1 MRYPPRPVQA
11 TTVNVRGAE
20 VLKDVVE
27 LPIIFFVASEDRNA
41 ERASTRSLKAA
52 PGPDDSRDLVEPLIA
67 SGTSVGTSQPALP
80 LAPPKLSA
88 RVGVPVFA
96 ALLAAGTAVLLVW
109 GPVAGLGPV
118 RSLGAQPLVAALL
131 TIMFAAVTLGP
142 VSVHYRGHTYLFVL
156 SEVPLL
162 LGLVIA
168 APAVLVICRVLGE
181 AFALGAV
188 RRQSPLKVAFNLASD
203 AMSSVIAII
212 VYRELLGQFIVTG
225 GPRVAVLPIG
235 WAAGALAL
243 SAAFVYGHLA
253 VTVVVRLNGHAQQRK
268 YGFEFTT
275 VALVLVSSIALALVV
290 LDAAWWDTW
299 AMLPLVTVGALIV
312 FAYRGYL
319 RLTNRFGAL
328 QQLYDFSKS
337 VSGPYLET
345 AGTAWAVL
353 EQVQSVMRSNRA
365 ELFIVDEWPT
375 VRHVSLN
382 GEVRS
387 SVARTIVD
395 GSSVIARAI
404 TDQRASL
411 RPGATGNHKREPDAD
426 PLLGEFRD
434 AIVVPLASGERTLGA
449 LVALDRDEG
458 FDPFDDDDLRLF
470 EALAAHASTTLE
482 RAQLIEE
489 LRLEAASKWHQATH
503 DLLTGLPNRILFL
516 DRAANALTETGRA
529 AVALLDL
536 DRFKEINDTL
546 GHDTGDRLLCEVAEC
561 LVRASSG
568 RATVARLGGDEFA
581 LVVPDITGPEEAL
594 GIVRDLLAAISK
606 PMNIDGIAL
615 AVTATAGIALAPDHG
630 DNVATL
636 LQRADIAMYHAK
648 DKRSGIEL
656 YLPEHDQS
664 MQRKLLLGGHLA
676 EALSSG
682 QQLSVMYQPIAGLVS
697 GEVVRVEALAR
708 WFHPVHGQVPADEF
722 IAIAEQMGLISQ
734 VTDFVLT
741 KACDQAA
748 RWRRDGL
755 DIGLAI
761 NISGRDLSDRSL
773 VRNITAHLGANG
785 LAASSLT
792 LEITETEVMADIGEA
807 SDVLGQLADL
817 GVRIAVDDYGT
828 GYSSLAYL
836 HRLPA
841 NELKLDRSFVANVA
855 ADQSNSIIVRSSIA
869 MAHSLGLTVVAEG
882 AEDEVTCA
890 ILADAGC
897 DAVQGYYFS
906 PPLGHEDLL
915 RWFATH
921 PRLRFSREIPSSRPL
936 RIIPGRLEDA
946 PQADRVENSKLR
958 G

>member
-1 MRYPPRPVQA
+1 M
-11 TTVNVRGAE
+11 
-20 VLKDVVE
+20 
-27 LPIIFFVASEDRNA
+27 PITFFVASLDRYEDR
-41 ERASTRSLKAA
+41 ASKRSLKST
-52 PGPDDSRDLVEPLIA
+52 PGPGDSKDSVESPDTA
-67 SGTSVGTSQPALP
+67 GMSFASQPNRP
-80 LAPPKLSA
+80 DPSRHLSA
-88 RVGVPVFA
+88 KIGVPVFA
-96 ALLAAGTAVLLVW
+96 ALLGAGTTILLVS
-109 GPVAGLGPV
+109 GPIAGLGPV
-118 RSLGAQPLVAALL
+118 RSLIAQPLVAALL
-131 TIMFAAVTLGP
+131 TLTFAAVMVGP
-142 VSVHYRGHTYLFVL
+142 VSVHYRGQTYLFVL

-181 AFALGAV
+181 AFALGAI
-188 RRQSPLKVAFNLASD
+188 RRQSPMKLAFNLMSA
-203 AMSSVIAII
+203 AMSSVVAIL
-212 VYRELLGQFIVTG
+212 VYRTLLGQFVATG
-225 GPRVAVLPIG
+225 GSRVAVLPIG
-235 WAAGALAL
+235 WGAGALAL
-243 SAAFVYGHLA
+243 IAAFVYGHLA
-253 VTVVVRLNGHAQQRK
+253 VTVVVHLNGRAQQPK

-312 FAYRGYL
+312 FAYRAYL

-345 AGTAWAVL
+345 TGTAWAVL
-353 EQVQSVMRSNRA
+353 EQVQSVMRSKRA
-365 ELFIVDEWPT
+365 ELIIVEEWPS
-375 VRHVSLN
+375 VRHIALN
-382 GEVRS
+382 GDVRS
-387 SVARTIVD
+387 AVARTIVD
-395 GSSVIARAI
+395 GSSVIAKAI
-404 TDQRASL
+404 NSQQTSL
-411 RPGATGNHKREPDAD
+411 RLGTIGNHKRESDAD
-426 PLLGEFRD
+426 SFLGEFQG
-434 AIVVPLASGERTLGA
+434 AVIVPLASGERTLGA

-470 EALAAHASTTLE
+470 EALAAHASTTME
-482 RAQLIEE
+482 RAQLVEE
-489 LRLEAASKWHQATH
+489 LRLEAESKWHQATH
-503 DLLTGLPNRILFL
+503 DLLTGLPNRTLFL
-516 DRAANALTETGRA
+516 DRASGALSDTGRA

-536 DRFKEINDTL
+536 DRFKEVNDTL

-581 LVVPDITGPEEAL
+581 LVVPDIIGPEEAL
-594 GIVRDLLAAISK
+594 GIVRDLLAAVSK
-606 PMNIDGIAL
+606 PMNIDGITL
-615 AVTATAGIALAPDHG
+615 AVTATAGISLAPEHG

-656 YLPEHDQS
+656 YLPEHDLS

-676 EALSSG
+676 EALTSG

-722 IAIAEQMGLISQ
+722 IQIAEQMGLIGQ
-734 VTDFVLT
+734 ITDFVLT
-741 KACDQAA
+741 EACGQAA
-748 RWRRDGL
+748 KWRREGL
-755 DIGLAI
+755 EIGLAI

-773 VRNITAHLGANG
+773 VRNITAHLGANA
-785 LAASSLT
+785 LPASSLT
-792 LEITETEVMADIGEA
+792 LEITETEVMADIAEA

-869 MAHSLGLTVVAEG
+869 MAHSLGLSVVAEG

-906 PPLGHEDLL
+906 PPLGREDLL

-921 PRLRFSREIPSSRPL
+921 PRLKFSRELPSSRPL
-936 RIIPGRLEDA
+936 RIIPGRLEEPPKP
-946 PQADRVENSKLR
+946 PQAERAENSQLR

>member
-1 MRYPPRPVQA
+1 M
-11 TTVNVRGAE
+11 
-20 VLKDVVE
+20 
-27 LPIIFFVASEDRNA
+27 PITLLVASQDRYGD
-41 ERASTRSLKAA
+41 RAAAHSSKAA
-52 PGPDDSRDLVEPLIA
+52 PGQADPHDLVKPPET
-67 SGTSVGTSQPALP
+67 SGSVAGTAPALGTQ
-80 LAPPKLSA
+80 APKLPA
-88 RVGVPVFA
+88 RLGVPAFSS
-96 ALLAAGTAVLLVW
+96 LLAAGTAVLLVW
-109 GPVAGLGPV
+109 GPIAGLGPV
-118 RSLGAQPLVAALL
+118 RSLIAQPLVAALL
-131 TIMFAAVTLGP
+131 TIAFAATTLWP
-142 VSVHYRGHTYLFVL
+142 VSVHYRGQTYLLVL
-156 SEVPLL
+156 SEVPVL
-162 LGLVIA
+162 LGLVTA
-168 APAVLVICRVLGE
+168 APAVLVICYVLGQ
-181 AFALGAV
+181 AFALGAI
-188 RRQSPLKVAFNLASD
+188 RRQSPLKLAFNLASG
-203 AMSSVIAII
+203 AMSCVLALL
-212 VYRELLGQFIVTG
+212 VYRTLLGPFIASG

-253 VTVVVRLNGHAQQRK
+253 VTVVVHLTGRAPQRK

-299 AMLPLVTVGALIV
+299 AMLPLVTVFALIV

-319 RLTNRFGAL
+319 RLTNRFGSL

-345 AGTAWAVL
+345 AGTAWTIL

-365 ELFIVDEWPT
+365 ELIIVDEWPA
-375 VRHVSLN
+375 VRHIALN
-382 GEVRS
+382 GGVRS
-387 SVARTIVD
+387 TVERTIVD
-395 GSSVIARAI
+395 GSSVIARAV
-404 TDQRASL
+404 TNQQTSL
-411 RPGATGNHKREPDAD
+411 LLGTAGNHKRELNVD
-426 PLLGEFRD
+426 PLLGEFRG
-434 AIVVPLASGERTLGA
+434 AIVVPLASGERNFGA
-449 LVALDRDEG
+449 LIALDRDEG

-470 EALAAHASTTLE
+470 EALAAHASTTME
-482 RAQLIEE
+482 RAQLVEE
-489 LRLEAASKWHQATH
+489 LRLEAESKWHQATH
-503 DLLTGLPNRILFL
+503 DLLTGLPNRTLFL
-516 DRAANALTETGRA
+516 DRAADALTDTGRA

-536 DRFKEINDTL
+536 DRFKEVNDTL

-581 LVVPDITGPEEAL
+581 LVVPDIIGPEEAL

-606 PMNIDGIAL
+606 PMNIDGITL
-615 AVTATAGIALAPDHG
+615 AVTATTGIALAPEHG

-682 QQLSVMYQPIAGLVS
+682 QQLSVMYQPIAGLIS

-722 IAIAEQMGLISQ
+722 IQIAEQMGLIGQ
-734 VTDFVLT
+734 ITDFVLT
-741 KACDQAA
+741 EACSQAA
-748 RWRRDGL
+748 QWRRDGL
-755 DIGLAI
+755 GIGLAI
-761 NISGRDLSDRSL
+761 NISGRDLSDRNL
-773 VRNITAHLGANG
+773 VRNITSHLGANE
-785 LAASSLT
+785 LPASSLT
-792 LEITETEVMADIGEA
+792 LEITETEVMADISEA

-906 PPLGHEDLL
+906 PPLGRDDLL
-915 RWFATH
+915 RWLATH
-921 PRLRFSREIPSSRPL
+921 PRLRFSREVPSSRPL
-936 RIIPGRLEDA
+936 RIIPGRLED
-946 PQADRVENSKLR
+946 PKPDDRKENSQLR

>member
-1 MRYPPRPVQA
+1 M
-11 TTVNVRGAE
+11 E
-20 VLKDVVE
+20 VLKDIVE
-27 LPIIFFVASEDRNA
+27 LPIIFLVASKDRDE

-52 PGPDDSRDLVEPLIA
+52 PEPGDSRDLIESLTA
-67 SGTSVGTSQPALP
+67 SGTSVGMSLPALP
-80 LAPPKLSA
+80 DSPPKLRA

-96 ALLAAGTAVLLVW
+96 ALLAAGTAFLLVW
-109 GPVAGLGPV
+109 GPIAGLGPV
-118 RSLGAQPLVAALL
+118 RSLGAQPLVAGLL
-131 TIMFAAVTLGP
+131 TIMFAAVSLAP
-142 VSVHYRGHTYLFVL
+142 VSVHYRGQTYLFVL

-188 RRQSPLKVAFNLASD
+188 RRQSPLKLAFNLA
-203 AMSSVIAII
+203 AETMSCVVAII
-212 VYRELLGQFIVTG
+212 VYRELLGQFIATG
-225 GPRVAVLPIG
+225 GSRVAVLPIG

-253 VTVVVRLNGHAQQRK
+253 VSVVVRLNGRAQQRK

-299 AMLPLVTVGALIV
+299 AMLPLVTVAALIV

-328 QQLYDFSKS
+328 QQLYDFSRS
-337 VSGPYLET
+337 VGGPYLET

-395 GSSVIARAI
+395 SSSVIARAI
-404 TDQRASL
+404 TDQQASL
-411 RPGATGNHKREPDAD
+411 RPGPTGSHKREPDAD
-426 PLLGEFRD
+426 PLLGESRG

-503 DLLTGLPNRILFL
+503 DLLTGLPNRTLFL

-536 DRFKEINDTL
+536 DRFKEVNDTL

-615 AVTATAGIALAPDHG
+615 AVTATAGIALAPEHG

-741 KACDQAA
+741 EACDQAA

-785 LAASSLT
+785 LPASSLT

-906 PPLGHEDLL
+906 PPLGREDLL

-936 RIIPGRLEDA
+936 RVIPGRLADA

>member
-1 MRYPPRPVQA
+1 M
-11 TTVNVRGAE
+11 
-20 VLKDVVE
+20 K
-27 LPIIFFVASEDRNA
+27 S
-41 ERASTRSLKAA
+41 
-52 PGPDDSRDLVEPLIA
+52 
-67 SGTSVGTSQPALP
+67 
-80 LAPPKLSA
+80 PKLAA
-88 RVGVPVFA
+88 RIGIPVFA
-96 ALLAAGTAVLLVW
+96 GLLAAGTTILLVW
-109 GPVAGLGPV
+109 GPIAGLGPV
-118 RSLGAQPLVAALL
+118 RSLLAQPLVAILL
-131 TIMFAAVTLGP
+131 TVAFAAAMMGP
-142 VSVHYRGHTYLFVL
+142 VSVHYRGQTYLFVL

-162 LGLVIA
+162 LGLVSA
-168 APAVLVICRVLGE
+168 TPPVLVICRVLGE
-181 AFALGAV
+181 AFVLGAI
-188 RRQSPLKVAFNLASD
+188 RRQPPVKLTFNVVAA
-203 AMSSVIAII
+203 AMSSVVAII
-212 VYRELLGQFIVTG
+212 VYRALLGPFIATG
-225 GPRVAVLPIG
+225 GSRVAVLPVG

-243 SAAFVYGHLA
+243 GAAFVCGHLA
-253 VTVVVRLNGHAQQRK
+253 VSIVVRLTGRPQQRK

-275 VALVLVSSIALALVV
+275 VALVLISSIALALVV
-290 LDAAWWDTW
+290 LDAAWWDRW
-299 AMLPLVTVGALIV
+299 AVLPLVTVGALIV

-328 QQLYDFSKS
+328 QQLYDFSRS

-345 AGTAWAVL
+345 TGTAWAVL

-365 ELFIVDEWPT
+365 ELIIVDEWPA
-375 VRHVSLN
+375 VRHIALD
-382 GEVRS
+382 GDVRS
-387 SVARTIVD
+387 TVERTIVD
-395 GSSVIARAI
+395 SSSVIARAI
-404 TDQRASL
+404 NSQQTSL
-411 RPGATGNHKREPDAD
+411 LLGTAGSHKREADAD
-426 PLLGEFRD
+426 SLLGEFRG
-434 AIVVPLASGERTLGA
+434 AVVVPLASGERTLGA

-458 FDPFDDDDLRLF
+458 FAPFDEDDLRLF
-470 EALAAHASTTLE
+470 EALAAHASTTME
-482 RAQLIEE
+482 RAQLVEE
-489 LRLEAASKWHQATH
+489 LRLEAESKWHQATH
-503 DLLTGLPNRILFL
+503 DLLTGLPNRTLFL
-516 DRAANALTETGRA
+516 DRAASALTDTGRA

-536 DRFKEINDTL
+536 DRFKEVNDTL

-581 LVVPDITGPEEAL
+581 LVVPDIIGPEEAL

-606 PMNIDGIAL
+606 PMNIDGITL
-615 AVTATAGIALAPDHG
+615 AVTATTGIALAPEHG

-648 DKRSGIEL
+648 DKRSGVEL

-682 QQLSVMYQPIAGLVS
+682 RQLSVMYQPIAGMVS

-722 IAIAEQMGLISQ
+722 IQIAEQMGLIGQ
-734 VTDFVLT
+734 ITDFVLT
-741 KACDQAA
+741 EACGQAA
-748 RWRRDGL
+748 RWRHEGL

-761 NISGRDLSDRSL
+761 NISGRDLSDRNL
-773 VRNITAHLGANG
+773 VRNVTAHLAANG
-785 LAASSLT
+785 LPASLLT

-869 MAHSLGLTVVAEG
+869 MAHSLGLSVVAEG

-890 ILADAGC
+890 ILGDAGC

-906 PPLGHEDLL
+906 PPLERDDLV
-915 RWFATH
+915 RWFATK
-921 PRLRFSREIPSSRPL
+921 PRLRFARELASSRPL
-936 RIIPGRLEDA
+936 RIIPGRQEDTH
-946 PQADRVENSKLR
+946 QDDRKENSQLR

>member
-1 MRYPPRPVQA
+1 M
-11 TTVNVRGAE
+11 
-20 VLKDVVE
+20 
-27 LPIIFFVASEDRNA
+27 PITFFVGSEDRYGDRVPA
-41 ERASTRSLKAA
+41 RSVRAASEQVGSKNSVESSI
-52 PGPDDSRDLVEPLIA
+52 PGD
-67 SGTSVGTSQPALP
+67 TSVGGLQTARAAS
-80 LAPPKLSA
+80 PPKLA
-88 RVGVPVFA
+88 ERVGVPVFA

-109 GPVAGLGPV
+109 GPIAGLGPV
-118 RSLGAQPLVAALL
+118 RSLIAQPLVAALL
-131 TIMFAAVTLGP
+131 TITFAAAMIGP
-142 VSVHYRGHTYLFVL
+142 VSVHYRGQTYLFVL

-181 AFALGAV
+181 AFVLGAV
-188 RRQSPLKVAFNLASD
+188 RRRPPLKIAFNLASG
-203 AMSSVIAII
+203 AMSCVVAVI
-212 VYRELLGQFIVTG
+212 VYQAILGHFIATNG
-225 GPRVAVLPIG
+225 ARVAVLPIG
-235 WAAGALAL
+235 WAAGAVAL
-243 SAAFVYGHLA
+243 GASFVYGHLA
-253 VTVVVRLNGHAQQRK
+253 FSIVVRLKGKAQQRK

-299 AMLPLVTVGALIV
+299 AILPLVTVGALIV

-328 QQLYDFSKS
+328 QQLYDFSRS

-345 AGTAWAVL
+345 TGTAWAVL

-365 ELFIVDEWPT
+365 ELIIVDEWPS
-375 VRHVSLN
+375 VRHVALS
-382 GEVRS
+382 GTVRS
-387 SVARTIVD
+387 TVERTIVD
-395 GSSVIARAI
+395 VSSVIARAI
-404 TDQRASL
+404 TSQQTSL
-411 RPGATGNHKREPDAD
+411 LLGTSGSHKREPDAD
-426 PLLGEFRD
+426 SFLGEFRG
-434 AIVVPLASGERTLGA
+434 AVVVPLASGERTLGA

-458 FDPFDDDDLRLF
+458 FDAFDDDDLRLF
-470 EALAAHASTTLE
+470 EALAAHASTTME
-482 RAQLIEE
+482 RAQLVEE
-489 LRLEAASKWHQATH
+489 LRLEAESKWHQATH
-503 DLLTGLPNRILFL
+503 DLLTGLPNRALFL
-516 DRAANALTETGRA
+516 DRAASALTDTGRA
-529 AVALLDL
+529 AIALLDL
-536 DRFKEINDTL
+536 DRFKEVNDTL

-581 LVVPDITGPEEAL
+581 IVVPDIIGPEEAL

-606 PMNIDGIAL
+606 PMNIDGITL
-615 AVTATAGIALAPDHG
+615 AVTATTGIALAPEHG

-682 QQLSVMYQPIAGLVS
+682 QQLSVMYQPIAGMVS

-722 IAIAEQMGLISQ
+722 IQIAEQMGLIGQ
-734 VTDFVLT
+734 ITDFVLT
-741 KACDQAA
+741 EACDQAA
-748 RWRRDGL
+748 RWRREGL

-773 VRNITAHLGANG
+773 VRNVTAHLGANG
-785 LAASSLT
+785 LPASLLT
-792 LEITETEVMADIGEA
+792 LEITETEVMADIAEA

-869 MAHSLGLTVVAEG
+869 MAHSLGLSVVAEG
-882 AEDEVTCA
+882 AEDEITCA

-897 DAVQGYYFS
+897 DALQGYYFS
-906 PPLGHEDLL
+906 PPLGRDDLL
-915 RWFATH
+915 RWLATH
-921 PRLRFSREIPSSRPL
+921 PRLRFSRELASSRSL
-936 RIIPGRLEDA
+936 RIIPGRLEGTQPD
-946 PQADRVENSKLR
+946 DRTGNSQLR

>member
-1 MRYPPRPVQA
+1 M
-11 TTVNVRGAE
+11 
-20 VLKDVVE
+20 
-27 LPIIFFVASEDRNA
+27 PITLLVASQDRYGD
-41 ERASTRSLKAA
+41 RAAARSSKAA
-52 PGPDDSRDLVEPLIA
+52 LGQVDPHELAASPDA
-67 SGTSVGTSQPALP
+67 SGSSAGTSQAAIP
-80 LAPPKLSA
+80 APPDLAAK
-88 RVGVPVFA
+88 VGVPVFT
-96 ALLAAGTAVLLVW
+96 ALLAAGASILLVS
-109 GPVAGLGPV
+109 GPIAGLGPV
-118 RSLGAQPLVAALL
+118 RSLVAPPLVAALL
-131 TIMFAAVTLGP
+131 TITFVAVTLGP
-142 VSVHYRGHTYLFVL
+142 VSVHYRGQTYLFAL

-181 AFALGAV
+181 AITFGAI
-188 RRQSPLKVAFNLASD
+188 RRQPPMKLVFNLASS
-203 AMSSVIAII
+203 AMSCVVAIL
-212 VYRELLGQFIVTG
+212 VYQAILGQFIVTG
-225 GPRVAVLPIG
+225 GSRVAVLPIG

-243 SAAFVYGHLA
+243 SAAFACGHLA
-253 VTVVVRLNGHAQQRK
+253 VTIVVRLSGRSQQRK

-275 VALVLVSSIALALVV
+275 VALMLISSIALALVV

-345 AGTAWAVL
+345 TGTAWAIL

-365 ELFIVDEWPT
+365 ELIILDEWPA
-375 VRHVSLN
+375 VRHIALN
-382 GEVRS
+382 GDIRS
-387 SVARTIVD
+387 TVARTIVD
-395 GSSVIARAI
+395 SSSVIARAI
-404 TDQRASL
+404 NNHQTSL
-411 RPGATGNHKREPDAD
+411 RLGTVGGHKRELDAD
-426 PLLGEFRD
+426 SLLGEFRG
-434 AIVVPLASGERTLGA
+434 AVIVPLASGERTLGA

-458 FDPFDDDDLRLF
+458 FDPFDADDLRLF
-470 EALAAHASTTLE
+470 EALAAHASATME

-489 LRLEAASKWHQATH
+489 LRLEAESKWHQATH
-503 DLLTGLPNRILFL
+503 DLLTGLPNRTLFL
-516 DRAANALTETGRA
+516 DRAASALTDTGRA

-536 DRFKEINDTL
+536 DRFKEVNDTL

-581 LVVPDITGPEEAL
+581 LVVPDMIGPEEAL
-594 GIVRDLLAAISK
+594 GVVRDLLAAISK
-606 PMNIDGIAL
+606 PMNIDGITL
-615 AVTATAGIALAPDHG
+615 AVTATAGIALAPEHG

-648 DKRSGIEL
+648 GKRSGIEL

-722 IAIAEQMGLISQ
+722 IQIAEQMGLIGQ
-734 VTDFVLT
+734 ITDFVLT
-741 KACDQAA
+741 EACGQAA
-748 RWRRDGL
+748 QWRREGL

-773 VRNITAHLGANG
+773 VRNITAHLGTNA
-785 LAASSLT
+785 LPASSLT
-792 LEITETEVMADIGEA
+792 LEITETEVMADIAEA

-855 ADQSNSIIVRSSIA
+855 ADKSNSIIVRSSIA
-869 MAHSLGLTVVAEG
+869 MAHSLGLSVVAEG

-906 PPLGHEDLL
+906 PPLGRDDLL

-921 PRLRFSREIPSSRPL
+921 PRLRFARELASSRPL

-946 PQADRVENSKLR
+946 PLSDRNENSQLR

>member
-1 MRYPPRPVQA
+1 M
-11 TTVNVRGAE
+11 
-20 VLKDVVE
+20 
-27 LPIIFFVASEDRNA
+27 PIIFFVASKDRYEDRVSA
-41 ERASTRSLKAA
+41 RSVKAA
-52 PGPDDSRDLVEPLIA
+52 SEQVGSHDFIDPPIPG
-67 SGTSVGTSQPALP
+67 GTPADTVPAL
-80 LAPPKLSA
+80 AARSPKLTA
-88 RVGVPVFA
+88 RVGVPAFT
-96 ALLAAGTAVLLVW
+96 ALLAAGTAALLVW
-109 GPVAGLGPV
+109 GPIAGLGPV
-118 RSLGAQPLVAALL
+118 RSLIAQPLVAALL
-131 TIMFAAVTLGP
+131 IIVFAASMLGP
-142 VSVHYRGHTYLFVL
+142 VSVHYRGETYSFVL

-168 APAVLVICRVLGE
+168 APAVLVICYVFGE
-181 AFALGAV
+181 AFALGGI
-188 RRQSPLKVAFNLASD
+188 RRQSPLKLAFNLASS
-203 AMSSVIAII
+203 AMSSVVAIL
-212 VYRELLGQFIVTG
+212 VYREMLGQFIVSG
-225 GPRVAVLPIG
+225 GSRVAVLPIG

-243 SAAFVYGHLA
+243 SAAFVFGHLA
-253 VTVVVRLNGHAQQRK
+253 VIIAMRLNGNARQRK

-275 VALVLVSSIALALVV
+275 VTLVLVSSIALALVV

-312 FAYRGYL
+312 SAYRGYL

-345 AGTAWAVL
+345 TGTAWAIL

-365 ELFIVDEWPT
+365 ELIIVDEWPS
-375 VRHVSLN
+375 VRHIALN
-382 GEVRS
+382 GDVRS
-387 SVARTIVD
+387 TVERTIVD
-395 GSSVIARAI
+395 SSSVIARAI
-404 TDQRASL
+404 NNQQTSL
-411 RPGATGNHKREPDAD
+411 LLGTAGNHKREPDAD
-426 PLLGEFRD
+426 SLLGAFRG

-458 FDPFDDDDLRLF
+458 FDPFDADDLRLF
-470 EALAAHASTTLE
+470 EALAAHASATME
-482 RAQLIEE
+482 RAQLVEE
-489 LRLEAASKWHQATH
+489 LRLEAESKWHQATH
-503 DLLTGLPNRILFL
+503 DLLTGLPNRTLFL
-516 DRAANALTETGRA
+516 DRAASALTDTGRVA
-529 AVALLDL
+529 IALLDL
-536 DRFKEINDTL
+536 DRFKEVNDTL
-546 GHDTGDRLLCEVAEC
+546 GHDTGDRLLCEIAEC

-581 LVVPDITGPEEAL
+581 IVVPDIFGPEEAL
-594 GIVRDLLAAISK
+594 GIVRDLLTAISK
-606 PMNIDGIAL
+606 PMNIDGITL
-615 AVTATAGIALAPDHG
+615 AVTATTGIALAPEHG

-682 QQLSVMYQPIAGLVS
+682 QQLSVMYQPIAGMVS

-722 IAIAEQMGLISQ
+722 IQIAEQMGLIGQ
-734 VTDFVLT
+734 ITDFVLT
-741 KACDQAA
+741 EACCQAA
-748 RWRRDGL
+748 QWRRDGL
-755 DIGLAI
+755 EIGLAI

-785 LAASSLT
+785 LPASSLT
-792 LEITETEVMADIGEA
+792 LEITETEVMADIAEA

-869 MAHSLGLTVVAEG
+869 MAHSLGLSVVAEG

-890 ILADAGC
+890 ILADADC

-906 PPLGHEDLL
+906 PPLGRDDLL
-915 RWFATH
+915 RWLATR

-936 RIIPGRLEDA
+936 RIIPGRLGSA
-946 PQADRVENSKLR
+946 PKADREEGSQLR

>member
-1 MRYPPRPVQA
+1 M
-11 TTVNVRGAE
+11 
-20 VLKDVVE
+20 
-27 LPIIFFVASEDRNA
+27 PITFFVASEDRYENRGSA
-41 ERASTRSLKAA
+41 RSVRAASDQVGSKNSVEAATPSSTS
-52 PGPDDSRDLVEPLIA
+52 A
-67 SGTSVGTSQPALP
+67 SGPQTVRP
-80 LAPPKLSA
+80 APPSRLA
-88 RVGVPVFA
+88 DRVGVPVFA
-96 ALLAAGTAVLLVW
+96 AMIAVSAAILLVW
-109 GPVAGLGPV
+109 GPIAGLGPV
-118 RSLGAQPLVAALL
+118 RSLIAQPLVALLL
-131 TIMFAAVTLGP
+131 TISFAATMLGT
-142 VSVHYRGHTYLFVL
+142 VSVHYKGQTYLLVL

-168 APAVLVICRVLGE
+168 APPVLVICCFLGE
-181 AFALGAV
+181 ALALGAI
-188 RRQSPLKVAFNLASD
+188 RRQSPPKLAFNLASS
-203 AMSSVIAII
+203 AMSSVVAIL
-212 VYRELLGQFIVTG
+212 VYRAVLGPFIARSG
-225 GPRVAVLPIG
+225 ARVAVLPIG

-243 SAAFVYGHLA
+243 GAAFVFGHLA
-253 VTVVVRLNGHAQQRK
+253 VSIVVRLKGKAQQRK

-290 LDAAWWDTW
+290 LDAAC
-299 AMLPLVTVGALIV
+299 IV

-328 QQLYDFSKS
+328 QQLYDFSRS

-345 AGTAWAVL
+345 TGTAWAVL

-365 ELFIVDEWPT
+365 ELIIVDEWPS
-375 VRHVSLN
+375 VRHVALS
-382 GEVRS
+382 GTVRS
-387 SVARTIVD
+387 TVERTIVD
-395 GSSVIARAI
+395 VSSVIARAI
-404 TDQRASL
+404 TSQQTSL
-411 RPGATGNHKREPDAD
+411 LLGTSGSHKREPDAD
-426 PLLGEFRD
+426 SFLGEFRG
-434 AIVVPLASGERTLGA
+434 AVVVPLASGERTLGA

-458 FDPFDDDDLRLF
+458 FDAFDDDDLRLF
-470 EALAAHASTTLE
+470 EALAAHASTTME
-482 RAQLIEE
+482 RAQLVEE
-489 LRLEAASKWHQATH
+489 LRLEAESKWHQATH
-503 DLLTGLPNRILFL
+503 DLLTGLPNRALFL
-516 DRAANALTETGRA
+516 DRAASALTDTGRA
-529 AVALLDL
+529 AIALLDL
-536 DRFKEINDTL
+536 DRFKEVNDTL

-581 LVVPDITGPEEAL
+581 IVVPDIIGPEEAL

-606 PMNIDGIAL
+606 PMNIDGITL
-615 AVTATAGIALAPDHG
+615 AVTATTGIALAPEHG

-682 QQLSVMYQPIAGLVS
+682 QQLSVMYQPIAGMVS

-722 IAIAEQMGLISQ
+722 IQIAEQMGLIGQ
-734 VTDFVLT
+734 ITDFVLT
-741 KACDQAA
+741 EACDQAA
-748 RWRRDGL
+748 RWRREGL

-773 VRNITAHLGANG
+773 VRNVTAHLGANG
-785 LAASSLT
+785 LPASLLT
-792 LEITETEVMADIGEA
+792 LEITETEVMADIAEA

-869 MAHSLGLTVVAEG
+869 MAHSLGLSVVAEG
-882 AEDEVTCA
+882 AEDEITCA

-897 DAVQGYYFS
+897 DALQGYYFS
-906 PPLGHEDLL
+906 PPLGRDDLL
-915 RWFATH
+915 RWLATH
-921 PRLRFSREIPSSRPL
+921 PRLRFSRELASSRSL
-936 RIIPGRLEDA
+936 RIIPGRLEGTQPD
-946 PQADRVENSKLR
+946 DRTGNSQLR

>member
-1 MRYPPRPVQA
+1 MKSPQ
-11 TTVNVRGAE
+11 
-20 VLKDVVE
+20 L
-27 LPIIFFVASEDRNA
+27 
-41 ERASTRSLKAA
+41 AA
-52 PGPDDSRDLVEPLIA
+52 
-67 SGTSVGTSQPALP
+67 SVGI
-80 LAPPKLSA
+80 
-88 RVGVPVFA
+88 PVFA
-96 ALLAAGTAVLLVW
+96 GLLAAGTTILLVW
-109 GPVAGLGPV
+109 GPIAGLGPV
-118 RSLGAQPLVAALL
+118 RSLIAQPLVAVLL
-131 TIMFAAVTLGP
+131 TVTFMAAMLGP
-142 VSVHYRGHTYLFVL
+142 VSVHYRGQTYLFAL
-156 SEVPLL
+156 SEVPLM

-168 APAVLVICRVLGE
+168 TPVVLVICYVLGV
-181 AFALGAV
+181 AIALCAI
-188 RRQSPLKVAFNLASD
+188 RRQSPLKLAFNLASA
-203 AMSSVIAII
+203 AMSSVVAIL
-212 VYRELLGQFIVTG
+212 VYRALLGQFIVTG

-243 SAAFVYGHLA
+243 AAAFVYGHLA
-253 VTVVVRLNGHAQQRK
+253 VSIVVRLNGRAQQRK
-268 YGFEFTT
+268 YEFRFTT
-275 VALVLVSSIALALVV
+275 VALVLISSIALALVV

-328 QQLYDFSKS
+328 QQLYDFSRS

-345 AGTAWAVL
+345 TGTAWAVL

-365 ELFIVDEWPT
+365 ELIIVDEWPA
-375 VRHVSLN
+375 VRHVALS
-382 GEVRS
+382 GITRS
-387 SVARTIVD
+387 TVERTIVD
-395 GSSVIARAI
+395 SSSVIAKAI
-404 TDQRASL
+404 TDQQTSL
-411 RPGATGNHKREPDAD
+411 LFGTAGNHKREPDVD
-426 PLLGEFRD
+426 PLLGEFRG

-470 EALAAHASTTLE
+470 EALAAHASTTME
-482 RAQLIEE
+482 RAQLVEE
-489 LRLEAASKWHQATH
+489 LRLEAESKWHQATH
-503 DLLTGLPNRILFL
+503 DLLTGLPNRTLFL
-516 DRAANALTETGRA
+516 DRAASALTDTGRA

-536 DRFKEINDTL
+536 DRFKEVNDTL
-546 GHDTGDRLLCEVAEC
+546 GHDMGDRLLCEVAEC

-581 LVVPDITGPEEAL
+581 LVVPDIIGPEEAL

-606 PMNIDGIAL
+606 PMNIEGITL
-615 AVTATAGIALAPDHG
+615 AVTATTGIALAPEHG

-682 QQLSVMYQPIAGLVS
+682 QQLSVMYQPIAGMVS
-697 GEVVRVEALAR
+697 GQVVCVEALAR

-722 IAIAEQMGLISQ
+722 IQIAEQMGLIGRI
-734 VTDFVLT
+734 TDFVLT
-741 KACDQAA
+741 EACDQAA
-748 RWRRDGL
+748 RWRREGL

-792 LEITETEVMADIGEA
+792 LEITETEVMADIAEA

-869 MAHSLGLTVVAEG
+869 MAHSLGLSVVAEG

-906 PPLGHEDLL
+906 PPLERDDLV
-915 RWFATH
+915 RWFATK
-921 PRLRFSREIPSSRPL
+921 PRLRFARELASARPL
-936 RIIPGRLEDA
+936 RIIPGRQEDTHH
-946 PQADRVENSKLR
+946 ADTKENSQLR

>member
-1 MRYPPRPVQA
+1 VPITFLVASNDRYDDRVAPRSSSA
-11 TTVNVRGAE
+11 TTGP
-20 VLKDVVE
+20 VE
-27 LPIIFFVASEDRNA
+27 SRDPIESP
-41 ERASTRSLKAA
+41 A
-52 PGPDDSRDLVEPLIA
+52 PGD
-67 SGTSVGTSQPALP
+67 TSQDAPAAAVAAQPSLAAKLAVPIFAGLLAVGTAI
-80 LAPPKLSA
+80 
-88 RVGVPVFA
+88 
-96 ALLAAGTAVLLVW
+96 LLIW
-109 GPVAGLGPV
+109 GPIAGLGPV
-118 RSLGAQPLVAALL
+118 RSLIAQPLVAALL
-131 TIMFAAVTLGP
+131 TITFVAVTLGP
-142 VSVHYRGHTYLFVL
+142 VSVHYRGQTYLFAL
-156 SEVPLL
+156 SEVPML

-168 APAVLVICRVLGE
+168 APAVLVICRVLAE
-181 AFALGAV
+181 LFVLGV
-188 RRQSPLKVAFNLASD
+188 IRRQSPAKLAFNLASG
-203 AMSSVIAII
+203 AGSCVVAILVYQAILGHFIATD
-212 VYRELLGQFIVTG
+212 GS
-225 GPRVAVLPIG
+225 RVAVLPIG

-253 VTVVVRLNGHAQQRK
+253 VSIVVRLTGRPRQRK

-275 VALVLVSSIALALVV
+275 VALVLISSIALALVV

-328 QQLYDFSKS
+328 QQLYDFSRS

-345 AGTAWAVL
+345 TGTAWAVL

-365 ELFIVDEWPT
+365 ELIIVDEWPA
-375 VRHVSLN
+375 VRHIALS
-382 GEVRS
+382 GEARS
-387 SVARTIVD
+387 TVERTIVD
-395 GSSVIARAI
+395 DSSVIARAI
-404 TDQRASL
+404 NKQQTSL
-411 RPGATGNHKREPDAD
+411 LLGTAGSHKREADAD
-426 PLLGEFRD
+426 SLLGEFRG
-434 AIVVPLASGERTLGA
+434 ALVVPLASGERTLGA

-458 FDPFDDDDLRLF
+458 FAPFDEDDLRLF
-470 EALAAHASTTLE
+470 EALAAHASTTME
-482 RAQLIEE
+482 RAQLVEE
-489 LRLEAASKWHQATH
+489 LRLEAESKWHQATH
-503 DLLTGLPNRILFL
+503 DLLTGLPNRTLFL
-516 DRAANALTETGRA
+516 DRAASALTDTGRA

-536 DRFKEINDTL
+536 DRFKEVNDTL

-581 LVVPDITGPEEAL
+581 LVVPDIIGPEEAL

-606 PMNIDGIAL
+606 PMNIDGITL
-615 AVTATAGIALAPDHG
+615 AVTATTGIALAPEHG

-682 QQLSVMYQPIAGLVS
+682 KQLSVMYQPIAGMVS

-722 IAIAEQMGLISQ
+722 IHIAEQMGLIGQ
-734 VTDFVLT
+734 ITDFVLT
-741 KACDQAA
+741 EACAEAA
-748 RWRRDGL
+748 RWRQAGL

-773 VRNITAHLGANG
+773 VRNVTAHLGANG
-785 LAASSLT
+785 LPASSLT
-792 LEITETEVMADIGEA
+792 LEITETEVMADIAEA

-817 GVRIAVDDYGT
+817 GIQIAVDDYGT

-869 MAHSLGLTVVAEG
+869 MAHSLGLSVVAEG

-906 PPLGHEDLL
+906 PPLGQDDLV
-915 RWFATH
+915 RWFATK
-921 PRLRFSREIPSSRPL
+921 PRLKFSRELASSRPL

-946 PQADRVENSKLR
+946 HQEGRKENSQLR

>member
-1 MRYPPRPVQA
+1 M
-11 TTVNVRGAE
+11 
-20 VLKDVVE
+20 
-27 LPIIFFVASEDRNA
+27 PITLLVASQDRYGD
-41 ERASTRSLKAA
+41 RAAARSSKAA
-52 PGPDDSRDLVEPLIA
+52 LGQVDPRELAKSPEA
-67 SGTSVGTSQPALP
+67 SGSSAATAPALGTQ
-80 LAPPKLSA
+80 APGLTA
-88 RVGVPVFA
+88 RLGVPVFS
-96 ALLAAGTAVLLVW
+96 ALLAAGTAILLVW
-109 GPVAGLGPV
+109 GPIAGLGPV
-118 RSLGAQPLVAALL
+118 RSLIAQPLVAGLL
-131 TIMFAAVTLGP
+131 TITFAAVMLGP
-142 VSVHYRGHTYLFVL
+142 VTVHYRGQKYDFVL

-188 RRQSPLKVAFNLASD
+188 RRLSPTKIAFNLASG
-203 AMSSVIAII
+203 AMSCVVAII
-212 VYRELLGQFIVTG
+212 VYRALLDQFIVTG
-225 GPRVAVLPIG
+225 GSRVAVLPIG

-243 SAAFVYGHLA
+243 SAAFVYSHFA
-253 VTVVVRLNGHAQQRK
+253 VSIGVRLYGRVQLRK
-268 YGFEFTT
+268 YGFDFTT
-275 VALVLVSSIALALVV
+275 VVLVLISSIALALVV

-312 FAYRGYL
+312 FAYRSYL

-345 AGTAWAVL
+345 TGTAWAIL

-365 ELFIVDEWPT
+365 ELIIVDEWPS
-375 VRHVSLN
+375 VRHIALN
-382 GEVRS
+382 GDVRS
-387 SVARTIVD
+387 TVERTIVD
-395 GSSVIARAI
+395 NSSVIAKAVN
-404 TDQRASL
+404 DQQASL
-411 RPGATGNHKREPDAD
+411 RLGTTGNHKRELDVD
-426 PLLGEFRD
+426 PLLGEFQG
-434 AIVVPLASGERTLGA
+434 ALVVPLASGGRTLGA
-449 LVALDRDEG
+449 VVALDRDEG
-458 FDPFDDDDLRLF
+458 FDPFDADDLRLF
-470 EALAAHASTTLE
+470 EALAAHASATME

-489 LRLEAASKWHQATH
+489 LRLEAESKWHQATH
-503 DLLTGLPNRILFL
+503 DLLTGLPNRTLFL
-516 DRAANALTETGRA
+516 DRAAGALTDKGRVA
-529 AVALLDL
+529 IALLDL
-536 DRFKEINDTL
+536 DRFKEVNDTL

-561 LVRASSG
+561 LVRASGG

-581 LVVPDITGPEEAL
+581 IVVPDIFGPEEAL
-594 GIVRDLLAAISK
+594 GIVRDLLTAISR
-606 PMNIDGIAL
+606 PMNIDGITL
-615 AVTATAGIALAPDHG
+615 AVTATAGISLAPDHG

-648 DKRSGIEL
+648 DKRSGVQL

-722 IAIAEQMGLISQ
+722 IQIAEQMGLIGQ
-734 VTDFVLT
+734 ITDFVLSE
-741 KACDQAA
+741 ACGHAA
-748 RWRRDGL
+748 QWRHDGL
-755 DIGLAI
+755 EVGLAI
-761 NISGRDLSDRSL
+761 NISGRDLSDRNL
-773 VRNITAHLGANG
+773 VRNVTSHLGANG
-785 LAASSLT
+785 LPASSLT
-792 LEITETEVMADIGEA
+792 LEITETEVMADIAEA

-869 MAHSLGLTVVAEG
+869 MAHSLGLSVVAEG

-906 PPLGHEDLL
+906 PPLGHEDLM

-921 PRLRFSREIPSSRPL
+921 PRLRFSRELASSRAL
-936 RIIPGRLEDA
+936 RIIPGRLEDTH
-946 PQADRVENSKLR
+946 QGDRKENSQLK

>member
-41 ERASTRSLKAA
+41 ERASTRLLKAA

-67 SGTSVGTSQPALP
+67 SGTSVSTSLPALP
-80 LAPPKLSA
+80 DSPAKLSA

-188 RRQSPLKVAFNLASD
+188 RRQSPLKLAFNLASET
-203 AMSSVIAII
+203 MSCVVAII

-337 VSGPYLET
+337 VAGPYLET

-375 VRHVSLN
+375 VRHVALN

-395 GSSVIARAI
+395 CSSVIARAI
-404 TDQRASL
+404 TDQQASL

-426 PLLGEFRD
+426 PLLGEFRG
-434 AIVVPLASGERTLGA
+434 AVVVPLASGERTLGA

-741 KACDQAA
+741 EACDQAA